1 MMKDNKQLVVY
12 FSYTGNTRKIA
23 QKVKEE
29 LQCDILELKPVKP
42 YSTDYQTVVDE
53 EQNNESTKKIPE
65 IQDIN
70 IDLNNYDEIII
81 GTPVWWYTIAPVVR
95 TFFKQNDLTKKTI
108 IPFATNAGWLGRTF
122 KEIENLCQNSKIQ
135 NEMNI
140 VFKSYS
146 DQLVTSEVEIQNWIN
161 SIKK

>member
-1 MMKDNKQLVVY
+1 MQNNKKLVVY

-29 LQCDILELKPVKP
+29 LHCDILELKPVKP

-53 EQNNESTKKIPE
+53 EQNNESTKKTPE

-95 TFFKQNDLTKKTI
+95 TFLKQNDLTKKTI

-122 KEIENLCQNSKIQ
+122 KEIENLCPNSNVQK
-135 NEMNI
+135 EMNI

-146 DQLVTSEVEIQNWIN
+146 DKLVTSEVEIQNWIN